1 MTDLSYV
8 KKIAVIIFG
17 AALGAY
23 FIALLFIV
31 PINRSDRETNLIP
44 SPSVS
49 DTEKIIPNRVMELK
63 VKKND
68 TIFSMLSSF
77 HVSPDRINEV
87 VSASR
92 GVYDLRKIMAGTD
105 VKIFLNGSEFKG
117 IRLDIDDSSYIV
129 VEENK
134 KRFLSRKEQIPYE
147 TRTKVASGR
156 ISKSL
161 YEDAVSV
168 GLPPEVIMNLADVFA
183 WEIDFATEIQEGD
196 NFNVLYEMKYLEGK
210 PVKNGR
216 ILAAQ
221 FKNNGRLYHAVY
233 FTDKNG
239 KGGYYGMEGKS
250 LAKQFLKSPLN
261 YRRISSYFSRNRFHP
276 ILKTYRPHHGIDYSA
291 PKGTPVA
298 AVGDGRVDFIGWKTG
313 YGKFIVIRHNN
324 VYSTAYGHL
333 SGFAKVLKRGTT
345 IKQGQVIGYVGSTG
359 ISTGPH
365 LHYEFRKNG
374 SFANPLKIDAL
385 PTAPVKPG
393 YMAAF
398 KEVKDEMM
406 SKLSESILVAA
417 QKNHVY
423 QD

>member
-1 MTDLSYV
+1 
-8 KKIAVIIFG
+8 
-17 AALGAY
+17 
-23 FIALLFIV
+23 
-31 PINRSDRETNLIP
+31 
-44 SPSVS
+44 
-49 DTEKIIPNRVMELK
+49 
-63 VKKND
+63 
-68 TIFSMLSSF
+68 
-77 HVSPDRINEV
+77 
-87 VSASR
+87 
-92 GVYDLRKIMAGTD
+92 
-105 VKIFLNGSEFKG
+105 
-117 IRLDIDDSSYIV
+117 
-129 VEENK
+129 
-134 KRFLSRKEQIPYE
+134 
-147 TRTKVASGR
+147 
-156 ISKSL
+156 
-161 YEDAVSV
+161 
-168 GLPPEVIMNLADVFA
+168 
-183 WEIDFATEIQEGD
+183 
-196 NFNVLYEMKYLEGK
+196 
-210 PVKNGR
+210 
-216 ILAAQ
+216 
-221 FKNNGRLYHAVY
+221 
-233 FTDKNG
+233 
-239 KGGYYGMEGKS
+239 MEGKS